1 MFFFESQARS
11 FLHFSDFDM
20 ETPTKRRRIDFGE
33 ASPVKGPASKTAV
46 SVAAWPL
53 FFLKKKHKN
62 EMEET
67 EETV

>member
-1 MFFFESQARS
+1 
-11 FLHFSDFDM
+11 M